1 MSYLLLNA
9 GGGSRLQLA
18 AGGLLLLASQE
29 GQLTVT
35 PPAVSRGLVGAA
47 SASFTFSIAN
57 PLSGDTT
64 VTPSSTVAGTWSPT
78 TLTLNAGALSATA
91 TFTPSAPGLATI
103 GATGNNGA
111 IAASTVTY
119 KSDSLTYYISASGSD
134 SADGATTGTPW
145 QTMAKV
151 MAWGIVRGATYYFNG
166 GSSFEGS
173 FLLDDGVIG
182 SNANDLVVLTSYGT
196 GQAALTRTGSSTES
210 VVELRNCGGL
220 KVDNL
225 KIVGAG
231 TTPAATSQYGVHIN
245 TTDTT
250 PKTIYNITVQN
261 CEIYNLKRGV
271 WMRGEAGVAV
281 KADTIAITGNTI
293 HHAWHRGINIGQMN
307 TAVANGADGVLNL
320 RIAYNTI
327 RDCDESTQV
336 DISGIVWS
344 YTTDAQVI
352 GNLIHD
358 MGGTGTG
365 NGVFNWGLN
374 VRSIIRGNEVYNIYR
389 GSTTAGDAVAL
400 NLDSGAQDCVVEY
413 NYVHDIEGMGV
424 SCYSYASGL
433 KPAGVGAWTNNTFR
447 YNVIQNAAKEA
458 FAAFTVLGDD
468 KDGCFVYNNT
478 FIQTSVAANTAMV
491 QYNTGYAA
499 TLTKNFR
506 FYNNIF
512 YAASNGVVFID
523 MPSSTGLQA
532 DTHFKNNLYFPV
544 TGTNQI
550 KWFGTNYSTVA
561 AWVAAAT
568 NKDTGAVTA
577 SPSLSDAFT
586 AVVFNDPTQISTL
599 TKVNPTSGSSPVVDA
614 GLNLTAAPYSYAGI
628 TRDFAGNPPL
638 SGAGYD
644 IGAVEFGSTRNAPNL
659 FARRNQSGVHQFG
672 SRR

>member
-1 MSYLLLNA
+1 MSYLLLNS

-18 AGGLLLLASQE
+18 GGGLLLLATVSQ
-29 GQLTVT
+29 QLTVAA
-35 PPAVSRGLVGAA
+35 PSPARGFNGEA
-47 SASFTFSIAN
+47 SQVFTFSIFDPAV
-57 PLSGDTT
+57 GDTT
-64 VTPSSTVAGTWSPT
+64 VTPTSTLAGTWSPA
-78 TLTLNAGALSATA
+78 TLTLNSGTLSATA
-91 TFTPSAPGLATI
+91 TFTPAALGSATI

-111 IAASTVTY
+111 ASASTVSF
-119 KSDSLTYYISASGSD
+119 KVDARNYYISATGSD
-134 SADGATTGTPW
+134 SADGSTTGTAW
-145 QTMAKV
+145 QTIAKV
-151 MAWGIVRGATYYFNG
+151 LSWGVVRGATYHFEG
-166 GSSFEGS
+166 GSTFEGS
-173 FLLDDGVIG
+173 FLLDDGVSG
-182 SNANDLVVLTSYGT
+182 ASANDLVTLTSYGT
-196 GQAALTRTGSSTES
+196 GQASLTRTGSSTAT
-210 VVELRNCGGL
+210 VVELRDCGGL

-225 KIVGAG
+225 KIIGAG
-231 TTPAATSQYGVHIN
+231 TTPAATTQYGVHIN
-245 TTDTT
+245 ITSTTA
-250 PKTIYNITVQN
+250 KTIYNVTVQG
-261 CEIYNLKRGV
+261 CEIYNVKRAI
-271 WMRGEAGVAV
+271 WMRGEAGCAV
-281 KADTIAITGNTI
+281 KADTITILGNTI

-320 RIAYNTI
+320 LIAYNII

-344 YTTDAQVI
+344 YSTDALVI

-358 MGGTGTG
+358 MGGAGTG
-365 NGVFNWGLN
+365 NGLFNWGLN
-374 VRSIIRGNEVYNIYR
+374 IRSIVRGNEIYNLFLSGI
-389 GSTTAGDAVAL
+389 GGDAVAL

-413 NYVHDIEGMGV
+413 NYVHDIDGMGIA
-424 SCYSYASGL
+424 CYSYASGL

-447 YNVIQNAAKEA
+447 YNVIQNAAKER

-478 FIQTSVAANTAMV
+478 FIQSSVAANTAIV
-491 QYNTGYAA
+491 QYETGYAA

-512 YAASNGVVFID
+512 YAASNGVVFFD

-532 DTHFKNNLYFPV
+532 DTHFKNNVYFPV
-544 TGTNQI
+544 TGANQI

-614 GLNLTAAPYSYAGI
+614 GLNLTASPYSYTGI

-644 IGAVEFGSTRNAPNL
+644 IGAIEFGSTRNAPNL